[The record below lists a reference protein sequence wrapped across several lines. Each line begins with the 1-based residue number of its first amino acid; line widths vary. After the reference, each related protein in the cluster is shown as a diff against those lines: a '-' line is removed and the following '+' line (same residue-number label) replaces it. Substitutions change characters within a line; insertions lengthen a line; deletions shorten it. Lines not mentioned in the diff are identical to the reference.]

1 MVSTYIDYNLLT
13 RDMKTS
19 LQRTAQ
25 QTLVARET
33 EYYKANIGNVTSIDE
48 FLGDYRL
55 YAYAMKAHGL
65 EDMTYAKAFMRK
77 GAGERPQRRQ
87 QLRQYADG

>member
-1 MVSTYIDYNLLT
+1 MSVIMAALRGTASIRTPSAGQFQAIGRAAMVSTYIDYNLLT

-19 LQRTAQ
+19 LQRTSQ

-33 EYYKANIGNVTSIDE
+33 EYYRANIGNVTSIDE

-55 YAYAMKAHGL
+55 
-65 EDMTYAKAFMRK
+65 
-77 GAGERPQRRQ
+77 
-87 QLRQYADG
+87 